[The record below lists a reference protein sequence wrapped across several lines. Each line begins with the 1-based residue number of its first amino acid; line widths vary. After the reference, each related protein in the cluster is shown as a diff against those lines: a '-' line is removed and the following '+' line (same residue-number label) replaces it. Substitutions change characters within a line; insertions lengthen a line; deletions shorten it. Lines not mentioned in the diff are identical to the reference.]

1 MVQILHPSASITK
14 ATRRNIQNSQKSI
27 AKLAKQY
34 GINPK
39 TVVKWKKRDFVQ
51 DASRGPKKPLF

>member
-1 MVQILHPSASITK
+1 MVQIRPPSAGTTK

-27 AKLAKQY
+27 AKLAKHY

-39 TVVKWKKRDFVQ
+39 TVVKWKKVRF
-51 DASRGPKKPLF
+51 